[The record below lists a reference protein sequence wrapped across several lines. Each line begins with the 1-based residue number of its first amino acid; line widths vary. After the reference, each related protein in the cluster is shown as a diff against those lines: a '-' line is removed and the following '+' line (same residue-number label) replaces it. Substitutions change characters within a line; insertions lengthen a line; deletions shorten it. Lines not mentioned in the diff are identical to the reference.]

1 MLLHTPIILA
11 RRFATLDILS
21 KGRVIAGFGLG
32 WSKDEFQVSNVP
44 FVNEGQRG
52 DQFIQLLK
60 SIWTSSDNNGDVV
73 EFKGKYYNIPESS
86 ILIHKPL
93 ARDFD
98 GILDLTIV

>member
-32 WSKDEFQVSNVP
+32 LSKDEFQVSNVP
-44 FVNEGQRG
+44 FENEGQRG
-52 DQFIQLLK
+52 DQFIQALK
-60 SIWTSSDNNGDVV
+60 SIWTSDNNGDVV

-98 GILDLTIV
+98 GILDLTIL